1 MLTGAENVYAY
12 QSSEMLRIAANVVTA
27 YKTCIV
33 ASAVAVPTRSAG
45 MLASAA
51 KVLTGVHA

>member
-1 MLTGAENVYAY
+1 MPRNAENVYAY
-12 QSSEMLRIAANVVTA
+12 QTSEVLRVAANVLNV

-33 ASAVAVPTRSAG
+33 ASAVAVPTSAAG

-51 KVLTGVHA
+51 KVLAGVHV

>member
-1 MLTGAENVYAY
+1 MPTGA
-12 QSSEMLRIAANVVTA
+12 EMLRIDANVLTA

-51 KVLTGVHA
+51 KVLAGVHV